1 MIEPTDLQKYLRYYP
16 ETGVFV
22 WKLRTPETM
31 PDWSQARIAAWNRQF
46 SKKRALTSDRTYGY
60 KGGTLLGQPH
70 YAHRVAWAMTY
81 GEWPNHID
89 HVNGDSAD
97 NRIDNL
103 RSVQPGENLRNR
115 KIPSN
120 SPFGVMGVHQERK
133 NTYVA
138 TLGSEVIGRFRTV
151 EEAAAARKAAEE
163 AHGGYH
169 HNHGKR

>member
-1 MIEPTDLQKYLRYYP
+1 MIEPKNLHKYLRYYP

-31 PDWSQARIAAWNRQF
+31 PDWSEAQIAAWNKRF
-46 SKKRALTSDRTYGY
+46 ARKRALTSLRTYGY
-60 KGGTLLGQPH
+60 KGGRILTEA
-70 YAHRVAWAMTY
+70 YFAHRVAWAMTY

-120 SPFGVMGVHQERK
+120 SPLGIMGVRRERK

-151 EEAAAARKAAEE
+151 EEATAARKAAEE

-169 HNHGKR
+169 PNHGKR